1 MITAITMGKTSIDW
15 FQMADAA
22 IITRIGHF
30 IKKTRLGLNKTQKQ
44 LAKDAGLNS
53 WTISQIENGE
63 AINLTSLI
71 QLLRALDALH
81 VFDVFEIEDEIS
93 PLAYAKLKR
102 KERER
107 ASGNKNNASDY
118 KEDLEW

>member
-1 MITAITMGKTSIDW
+1 MGKTNIDW

-22 IITRIGHF
+22 IISKIGHF

-44 LAKDAGLNS
+44 LAEDAGLNS

-71 QLLRALDALH
+71 QLLRSLNALH
-81 VFDVFEIEDEIS
+81 VFDAFEIEDEIS

-107 ASGNKNNASDY
+107 ASGNTNVVNEP

>member
-1 MITAITMGKTSIDW
+1 MGKTRIDW

-22 IITRIGHF
+22 IITQIGHF
-30 IKKTRLGLNKTQKQ
+30 IKQTRLGLNRTQKQ
-44 LAKDAGLNS
+44 LAEDAGLNS

-63 AINLTSLI
+63 AISLTSLI
-71 QLLRALDALH
+71 QILRALDSLH
-81 VFDVFEIEDEIS
+81 VFDDFKVENEIS

-107 ASGNKNNASDY
+107 ASGNKNIVSDY

>member
-1 MITAITMGKTSIDW
+1 
-15 FQMADAA
+15 
-22 IITRIGHF
+22 
-30 IKKTRLGLNKTQKQ
+30 LNRTQKQ
-44 LAKDAGLNS
+44 LAEDAGLNS

>member
-1 MITAITMGKTSIDW
+1 MN
-15 FQMADAA
+15 
-22 IITRIGHF
+22 R
-30 IKKTRLGLNKTQKQ
+30 TQKQ
-44 LAKDAGLNS
+44 LAEDAGLNS